1 MSRILE
7 SMLDGVKS
15 VAILGHIRPDGDCLG
30 STLGLYN
37 YLGNKYP
44 GIHARVYLEEAAEK
58 FAYLKGFDEIRHEP
72 DDRVYDLC
80 VCLDSGD
87 MGRLGKFSCYFER
100 AKDSI
105 CLDHHV
111 TNTRYAAANLVVAD
125 ASSTCEVLY
134 GQLDEAYIDRT
145 VAECLYTGLI
155 HDTGVFKY
163 SCTSAKTMELS
174 LIHI

>member
-100 AKDSI
+100 ARDSI
-105 CLDHHV
+105 AW
-111 TNTRYAAANLVVAD
+111 T
-125 ASSTCEVLY
+125 
-134 GQLDEAYIDRT
+134 
-145 VAECLYTGLI
+145 
-155 HDTGVFKY
+155 
-163 SCTSAKTMELS
+163 TM
-174 LIHI
+174 

>member
-72 DDRVYDLC
+72 DDRVYDLP
-80 VCLDSGD
+80 GQR
-87 MGRLGKFSCYFER
+87 GYGTFGKIFLLF
-100 AKDSI
+100 
-105 CLDHHV
+105 
-111 TNTRYAAANLVVAD
+111 
-125 ASSTCEVLY
+125 
-134 GQLDEAYIDRT
+134 
-145 VAECLYTGLI
+145 
-155 HDTGVFKY
+155 
-163 SCTSAKTMELS
+163 
-174 LIHI
+174 